1 MVMEVF
7 HIKQSSDLVLND
19 SVCAIGFFDGLHLG
33 HQELLKRVEK
43 LSNEFNLKKALMTFS
58 SHPKSILGNEDVKY
72 LMSLDDKIKILEN
85 RGFDYLFII
94 DFNIDIANML
104 PEDFIN
110 DFLINNHIKHIV
122 CGFDFH
128 FGKKGI
134 GSAKDFIED
143 DRLEVDVIDKYVI
156 DDLKVSSSLIK
167 ELLLDGKIDKAN
179 YLLSRPYSITGEVI
193 YGLQN
198 GRKIGFP
205 TANIKLNDYVPLK
218 RGVYG
223 VYLLLDN
230 KKYLAMAN
238 IGLNPTVGKID
249 CLSLEVNIF
258 DFDEDIYG
266 KEVTVNFIFR
276 VRDEKCFSSLDEL
289 KKQLHIDKEYIKE
302 CFD

>member
-1 MVMEVF
+1 MVMEIF
-7 HIKQSSDLVLND
+7 HIKQTSDLVISD

-33 HQELLKRVEK
+33 HQELLKRVERI
-43 LSNEFNLKKALMTFS
+43 SNEKKLKKALMTFS
-58 SHPKSILGNEDVKY
+58 IHPKSILGNEDVKY
-72 LMSLDDKIKILEN
+72 LMSLDDKIEILEN

-94 DFNIDIANML
+94 DFNSDVADLL
-104 PEDFIN
+104 PDEFIN
-110 DFLINNHIKHIV
+110 DFLIKNHIKHIV

-134 GSAKDFIED
+134 GSANDFKNS
-143 DRLEVDVIDKYVI
+143 LEVDVIDKYVV
-156 DDLKVSSSLIK
+156 DDFKVSSTLIK
-167 ELLLDGKIDKAN
+167 QLLLEGNVDKAN

-249 CLSLEVNIF
+249 CLSLEINIF
-258 DFDEDIYG
+258 DFDDDIYG
-266 KEVTVNFIFR
+266 KEVTVCFIFR
-276 VRDEKCFSSLDEL
+276 VRDERCFSSLDEL
-289 KKQLHIDKEYIKE
+289 KKQLHIDKEYIKSH
-302 CFD
+302 F

>member
-1 MVMEVF
+1 MVMEIF
-7 HIKQSSDLVLND
+7 HVKQTSDFVLND
-19 SVCAIGFFDGLHLG
+19 SVCALGFFDGLHLG
-33 HQELLKRVEK
+33 HQELLKRVERISDEK
-43 LSNEFNLKKALMTFS
+43 KLKKALMTFS
-58 SHPKSILGNEDVKY
+58 AHPKSILGKEEVKY
-72 LMSLDDKIKILEN
+72 LMSLDDKIRILKD

-94 DFNIDIANML
+94 DFSSDVANML
-104 PEDFIN
+104 PEVFID
-110 DFLINNHIKHIV
+110 DFLIKNHIKHIV

-134 GSAKDFIED
+134 GSPYDFIEND
-143 DRLEVDVIDKYVI
+143 YLEVDIIDKYVI
-156 DDLKVSSSLIK
+156 DDLKVSSTLIK
-167 ELLLDGKIDKAN
+167 QLLLEGNIDKAN

-223 VYLLLDN
+223 VYLLLDD
-230 KKYLAMAN
+230 KSYLAMAN

-258 DFDEDIYG
+258 DFNEDIYG
-266 KEVTVNFIFR
+266 KEVTVYFIFR
-276 VRDEKCFSSLDEL
+276 VRDERCFTSLEKL
-289 KKQLHIDKEYIKE
+289 KKQLHIDKEYIKSH
-302 CFD
+302 FD